1 MDADRKKE
9 IREKALEVS
18 KGAERFQLIHATY
31 AARGMIKEIVTD
43 YYKKRYDSLSARVR
57 EKMDKG
63 IDDVDAEMKEKKELD
78 AMVKQSSFHIDVD
91 YINTYDEDTARVV
104 KINNAFVINLPKSLA
119 DRIFDKNG
127 EYNYEVIHKI
137 RGLMAHELGHL
148 LLHTGDL
155 LQIDGTQG
163 SKLITN
169 DEKELEARYFADELI
184 ELRKKRNE
192 KLYTDRAYQKF

>member
-63 IDDVDAEMKEKKELD
+63 IDDVDAEMKEFD

-169 DEKELEARYFADELI
+169 DENELEARYFADELI
-184 ELRKKRNE
+184 ELR
-192 KLYTDRAYQKF
+192 